1 LDRTIKESG
10 SHEQTHRR
18 ESFDK
23 LRAGSGELR
32 DKIMSFSRFQ
42 MLLLAGIAGVL
53 FQNGCVTTEKTS
65 HEQVYLNEDKSLHK
79 YNSQAQA
86 IQKNR
91 VIILTDI
98 EADPDDTQSM
108 VRLLLYSNEID
119 IKGLIAT
126 TSCWH
131 KTRVDPESIKKVI
144 QAYGKVQPNLIRH
157 EAGFPDAEALLK
169 LVKQGLPKYG
179 MQGVGDGTDSQGSD
193 WIIKVLE
200 ENDERPL
207 WVSVWGGINTLAQA
221 LYKMK
226 NTRTETETNSLIAKL
241 RVYTISDQ
249 DDSGIWIRNN
259 FPDLFYIVSP
269 GDDYGSATWSAINT
283 VVKGINNDV
292 ISNNWL
298 AQNIQQGHGPLGAIY
313 PDVAYGMEGDT
324 PSWLNLIPNGLNNLE
339 HPDWGGWGGRYE
351 LYKPDIAAIK
361 KGESGVPLKPETREI
376 WTNATDSFNP
386 YIYNEYG
393 RAVRKVVA
401 SFSDNKVT
409 LWRWRDDFQNDFAA
423 RMDWCTKSYQ
433 NANHPPVPILGH
445 PEQITVKSGEGFGLD
460 AGGSYDPDGDNLSYL
475 WFNYPEA
482 GSYKKQ
488 IKIDSAEN
496 AQGVYVIAPKV
507 EKNETAHFIL
517 RVTDKGNPPLSRYK
531 RVIVEIQPK

>member
-1 LDRTIKESG
+1 MKNILMLIFILIS
-10 SHEQTHRR
+10 
-18 ESFDK
+18 
-23 LRAGSGELR
+23 
-32 DKIMSFSRFQ
+32 MPFQ
-42 MLLLAGIAGVL
+42 VL
-53 FQNGCVTTEKTS
+53 CAHAN
-65 HEQVYLNEDKSLHK
+65 
-79 YNSQAQA
+79 
-86 IQKNR
+86 QKNR

-98 EADPDDTQSM
+98 EADPDDTQSLI
-108 VRLLLYSNEID
+108 RLLLYSNEID

-126 TSCWH
+126 TSVWK
-131 KTRVDPESIKKVI
+131 KTSVAPESIKKII
-144 QAYGKVQPNLIRH
+144 QAYGKVQPNLMKH
-157 EAGFPDAEALLK
+157 EAGFPSAAALSM

-179 MQGVGDGTDSQGSD
+179 MQGVGEGKDSEGSE

-200 ENDERPL
+200 EKDERSL
-207 WVSVWGGINTLAQA
+207 WVSVWGGANTLAQA
-221 LYKMK
+221 LYKIEK
-226 NTRTETETNSLIAKL
+226 TRTKAEAKKLIAKL

-298 AQNIQQGHGPLGAIY
+298 AQNIQQGHGTLGAAY

-324 PSWLNLIPNGLNNLE
+324 PSWLNLIPNGLSDPE

-351 LYKPDIAAIK
+351 LYKPDYATLK
-361 KGESGVPLKPETREI
+361 KGGSGVPLEPETREI
-376 WTNATDSFNP
+376 WTNVIDNYTP
-386 YIYNEYG
+386 YIHNEYG
-393 RAVRKVVA
+393 RAVRKDTV
-401 SFSDNKVT
+401 SFTDNKVT

-423 RMDWCTKSYQ
+423 RMDWCTKSYKET
-433 NANHPPVPILGH
+433 NHPPVPALGH
-445 PEQITVKSGEGFGLD
+445 PEQITVKSGEGFVLD
-460 AGGSYDPDGDNLSYL
+460 ASGTTDPDGDNLSYL

-482 GSYKKQ
+482 GSYKKL

-496 AQGVYVIAPKV
+496 ARGVYVIAPEV

-517 RVTDKGNPPLSRYK
+517 RVTDKGKPQLSRYK
-531 RVIVEIQPK
+531 RVIVNITPNKILN